1 MPTLQ
6 DVLDELLGAGETALT
21 LGTGAASGVAGMP
34 YGLYKGLTSGKYL
47 EGKAADI
54 ASKEAARF
62 MDRNTYLPRT
72 RTGQE
77 NLSAIAKIME
87 ASKLPPVIPEAVMLS
102 SIPRAAAAAQAERL
116 GMSAEKAL
124 EAPVRRAYEK
134 GGLSREMLLAMGQG
148 TQSQAREAKVAG
160 IPIRELLYPNRGDL
174 TPAEK
179 SAVTRF
185 EKSLA
190 VPAVRRREEMRAT
203 GGDIITPTAGLKM
216 IPEMEI
222 NPRDLID
229 KRLVPVFGDLSPVG
243 GDVSQV
249 AGVPLSK
256 PVVQQGGRRYAS
268 IQPNVDQ
275 GIAYAS
281 EPSQALGK
289 IANFGKFPDEDV
301 LGVFFGGGPESVNFS
316 HHMAQSFVRQL
327 DALKPS
333 KDAVK
338 QFNQAIKE
346 SFVDVN
352 DPLTGKKV
360 RKYPFTN
367 FAGIDSPNIDELMTV
382 KGAADYTPGQL
393 RTAISEAVSKAKF
406 RDMGFPVYGDTQ
418 KVMTEQGLT
427 PGYAGQ
433 LIFRPTQGQSI
444 VKPDYTHSSY
454 SAGMPGQILG
464 GVNVVNKPRTGVPA
478 NLLFP
483 ELFERQQAKGARY
496 DQILAK
502 MRMSHQGEKFTEKHF
517 DALMDY
523 MEK

>member
-1 MPTLQ
+1 MDRNL
-6 DVLDELLGAGETALT
+6 LDELLGLGEAGLT
-21 LGTGAASGVAGMP
+21 LGTGAVAGAVGMP
-34 YGLYKGLTSGKYL
+34 YGLFKGITGGGYGTRQGV
-47 EGKAADI
+47 EQAQR
-54 ASKEAARF
+54 EAQAF
-62 MDRNTYLPRT
+62 MERNTYQPRT
-72 RTGQE
+72 EAGQG
-77 NLSAIAKIME
+77 LLQSLGKAME
-87 ASKLPPVIPEAVMLS
+87 ASKLPPVLPEAMMLA

-116 GMSAEKAL
+116 GMAAEKAL
-124 EAPVRRAYEK
+124 EAPLQRAYNK

-185 EKSLA
+185 EKSLSNQA
-190 VPAVRRREEMRAT
+190 VMRREEMRAT
-203 GGDIITPTAGLKM
+203 GGDIVTPTAGLKM

-222 NPRDLID
+222 NPQDLIN

-281 EPSQALGK
+281 EPPAASNK
-289 IANFGKFPDEDV
+289 IANFNKFPDDDV

-333 KDAVK
+333 KDSVK
-338 QFNQAIKE
+338 QFNQAIKD
-346 SFVDVN
+346 SFVEVA
-352 DPLTGKKV
+352 DPITGKKV
-360 RKYPFTN
+360 RKFPFKN
-367 FAGIDSPNIDELMTV
+367 FAGIDSPNIEELMTV
-382 KGAADYTPGQL
+382 KGTSDFTPGQL
-393 RTAISEAVSKAKF
+393 RIAISEAVNKAKF
-406 RDMGFPVYGDTQ
+406 RDMGFPVYSDTQ

-433 LIFRPTQGQSI
+433 LIFEPTRGQGIIQ
-444 VKPDYTHSSY
+444 PDYIHDSY
-454 SAGMPGQILG
+454 AAGIGGRIKG
-464 GVNVVNKPRTGVPA
+464 GVNVVNKTKTGVPA
-478 NLLFP
+478 DKLFP
-483 ELFERQQAKGARY
+483 ELFAEQQAKGARY

-502 MRMSHQGEKFTEKHF
+502 MRMSHQGEKFTEQ
-517 DALMDY
+517 AYEGLMKY
-523 MEK
+523 LGR

>member
-54 ASKEAARF
+54 ASKEAAKF
-62 MDRNTYLPRT
+62 MERNTYTPRT
-72 RTGQE
+72 RTGQS
-77 NLSAIAKIME
+77 NLSAIAKIIE
-87 ASKLPPVIPEAVMLS
+87 ASKLPPVIPEAVALS
-102 SIPRAAAAAQAERL
+102 SIPRAAALAQAERL

-124 EAPVRRAYEK
+124 EALVRRAYEK

-160 IPIRELLYPNRGDL
+160 IPIRELLFPNRKDL
-174 TPAEK
+174 TAAEK
-179 SAVTRF
+179 SAITRF
-185 EKSLA
+185 EKSLST
-190 VPAVRRREEMRAT
+190 PAVRRREEMRAS
-203 GGDIITPTAGLKM
+203 GGDIIKPTEGLSL
-216 IPEMEI
+216 IPEMELD
-222 NPRDLID
+222 PSQLVG

-243 GDVSQV
+243 GDVYQV

-281 EPSQALGK
+281 EPSAAANK
-289 IANFGKFPDEDV
+289 IANFNKFADEDV

-333 KDAVK
+333 KDSIK
-338 QFNQAIKE
+338 QFNQAIKD
-346 SFVDVN
+346 SFVEVA
-352 DPLTGKKV
+352 DPATGKKV
-360 RKYPFTN
+360 RKFPFKN
-367 FAGIDSPNIDELMTV
+367 FAGIDSPNIEELMTV
-382 KGAADYTPGQL
+382 KGTGDFTPGQL
-393 RTAISEAVSKAKF
+393 RIAISDAVNKAKF

-433 LIFRPTQGQSI
+433 LIFRPTKGQDI
-444 VKPDYTHSSY
+444 VQPDYIHSSY
-454 SAGMPGQILG
+454 SAGIPGKVIG
-464 GVNVVNKPRTGVPA
+464 GINVVNQPKTGVPA
-478 NLLFP
+478 EYLFP
-483 ELFERQQAKGARY
+483 KLFSEQRARGARD

-502 MRMSHQGEKFTEKHF
+502 MRMSHQGEKFTEQDF
-517 DALMDY
+517 DNLLKY
-523 MEK
+523 MGR

>member
-1 MPTLQ
+1 MPTLKEVSAKMPELKASPRVNPRTGAVADFLKYLKSPKSSQ
-6 DVLDELLGAGETALT
+6 QMQGFMSVLPFVDDLEQVLDDASYGRAPTQGKGMTFGLTPEGKSMVELATIFAPGGR
-21 LGTGAASGVAGMP
+21 AASQAAE
-34 YGLYKGLTSGKYL
+34 SGAMALGRVGEQY
-47 EGKAADI
+47 
-54 ASKEAARF
+54 
-62 MDRNTYLPRT
+62 
-72 RTGQE
+72 
-77 NLSAIAKIME
+77 
-87 ASKLPPVIPEAVMLS
+87 
-102 SIPRAAAAAQAERL
+102 AERVVPQV
-116 GMSAEKAL
+116 ME
-124 EAPVRRAYEK
+124 R
-134 GGLSREMLLAMGQG
+134 GGLSAEMLKAMAEG
-148 TQSQAREAKVAG
+148 TQSQAREAKIAG
-160 IPIRELLYPNRGDL
+160 IPIRELLFPNRKDL

-256 PVVQQGGRRYAS
+256 PVIQQGGRRYAS

-281 EPSQALGK
+281 EPSQALSK

>member
-1 MPTLQ
+1 MPELKASPRVNPKTGAVADFLKYLKSPKSSQQMQALMGVLPFVDDLETVLEDASYGRAPVQGKGMTLGLTPEGKSM
-6 DVLDELLGAGETALT
+6 VELATIFAPGGRAASQGVESGAMALGRAGEQ
-21 LGTGAASGVAGMP
+21 
-34 YGLYKGLTSGKYL
+34 Y
-47 EGKAADI
+47 
-54 ASKEAARF
+54 
-62 MDRNTYLPRT
+62 
-72 RTGQE
+72 
-77 NLSAIAKIME
+77 
-87 ASKLPPVIPEAVMLS
+87 
-102 SIPRAAAAAQAERL
+102 AERVVPQV
-116 GMSAEKAL
+116 ME
-124 EAPVRRAYEK
+124 R
-134 GGLSREMLLAMGQG
+134 GGLSAEMLKAMAEG
-148 TQSQAREAKVAG
+148 TQSQAREAKIAG
-160 IPIRELLYPNRGDL
+160 IPIRELLFPNRKDL

-222 NPRDLID
+222 NPQDLID

-256 PVVQQGGRRYAS
+256 PVIQQGGRRYAS

-281 EPSQALGK
+281 EPPAASNK
-289 IANFGKFPDEDV
+289 IANFNKFPDDDV

-333 KDAVK
+333 KDSIK
-338 QFNQAIKE
+338 QFNQAIKD
-346 SFVDVN
+346 SFVEVA
-352 DPLTGKKV
+352 DPATGKKV
-360 RKYPFTN
+360 RKFPFKN
-367 FAGIDSPNIDELMTV
+367 FAGIDSPNIEELMTE
-382 KGAADYTPGQL
+382 KGTSDFTPGQL
-393 RTAISEAVSKAKF
+393 RIAISEAVNKAKF

-433 LIFRPTQGQSI
+433 LIFRPTKGQDI
-444 VKPDYTHSSY
+444 VQPDYIHSSY
-454 SAGMPGQILG
+454 SAGIPGKVMG
-464 GVNVVNKPRTGVPA
+464 GINVVNQPKTGVPA
-478 NLLFP
+478 EYLFP
-483 ELFERQQAKGARY
+483 KLFSEQRARGARD

-502 MRMSHQGEKFTEKHF
+502 MRMSHQGEKFTEQDF
-517 DALMDY
+517 DNLLKY
-523 MEK
+523 MGR

>member
-1 MPTLQ
+1 MPTLKEVSAKMPELKASPRVNPKTGAVADFLKYLKSPKSSQ
-6 DVLDELLGAGETALT
+6 QMQGFMSVLPFVDDLETVLEDASYGRAPTQGKGMTFGLTPEGKSMVELATIFAPGGRAAKTAV
-21 LGTGAASGVAGMP
+21 GTGAMALGRAG
-34 YGLYKGLTSGKYL
+34 
-47 EGKAADI
+47 
-54 ASKEAARF
+54 EA
-62 MDRNTYLPRT
+62 L
-72 RTGQE
+72 
-77 NLSAIAKIME
+77 
-87 ASKLPPVIPEAVMLS
+87 
-102 SIPRAAAAAQAERL
+102 AERKVPEIMAKG
-116 GMSAEKAL
+116 GMSAEMLKAM
-124 EAPVRRAYEK
+124 A
-134 GGLSREMLLAMGQG
+134 QG

-256 PVVQQGGRRYAS
+256 SVIQQGGRRYGS
-268 IQPNVDQ
+268 IKPNVDQ
-275 GIAYAS
+275 GIVYAS
-281 EPSQALGK
+281 EPPAAANK
-289 IANFGKFPDEDV
+289 IANFDKFPDDDV
-301 LGVFFGGGPESVNFS
+301 LGVFFGGSPESVNFS

-327 DALKPS
+327 DALNPS
-333 KDAVK
+333 KDSLK
-338 QFNQAIKE
+338 QFNQAIKD
-346 SFVDVN
+346 SFVEVA
-352 DPLTGKKV
+352 DPATGKKV
-360 RKYPFTN
+360 RKFPFKN
-367 FAGIDSPNIDELMTV
+367 FAGIDSPNIEELMTV
-382 KGAADYTPGQL
+382 KGTSDFTPGQL
-393 RTAISEAVSKAKF
+393 RIAISEAVNKAKF

-433 LIFRPTQGQSI
+433 LIFRPTKGQSI
-444 VKPDYTHSSY
+444 VQPDYIHSSY

-464 GVNVVNKPRTGVPA
+464 GINVVNKQQTGVPA
-478 NLLFP
+478 DKLFP
-483 ELFERQQAKGARY
+483 KLFAEQRARGARD

-502 MRMSHQGEKFTEKHF
+502 MRMSHQGEKFTEQDF
-517 DALMDY
+517 DNLLKY
-523 MEK
+523 MGR